1 MMSPR
6 MPRRRRGGGRD
17 DDGYDDADEPA
28 FEDDGSVF
36 SPVADDPYHDDEP
49 HTPAVGRRPF
59 RLPLIDRNLASRTL
73 VAVPGIFVAI
83 LVVYAGGFLF
93 MAALAVLAC
102 LALLEFYSLTAAT
115 RPLRWAGYLGSLTMI
130 FLAWNHDNPPYGVLH
145 GMAIGAGFIALAALT
160 VGRIEDITARVSTT
174 ALGMGYI
181 GFAFAMLMALREL
194 PHGGGAVANVLV
206 GVWVFDTA
214 SYFGGKLRGT
224 IPVAPRISPGKTLEG
239 LITGLVV
246 GVLAVVVSGLYMD
259 WIDAFQSLVL
269 GVVIC
274 VASYMGDLFESALKR
289 DAGAKDSGRL
299 LPGHGGVL
307 DRFDALM
314 FASVAAYFTTVA
326 LIH

>member
-1 MMSPR
+1 MSPR
-6 MPRRRRGGGRD
+6 IPRWRRGGGGGD
-17 DDGYDDADEPA
+17 DAFDGADEPA
-28 FEDDGSVF
+28 FEDDGSVL
-36 SPVADDPYHDDEP
+36 SPVAEDPYHDEDAP
-49 HTPAVGRRPF
+49 PARGRGPL
-59 RLPLIDRNLASRTL
+59 RLPVIDRNLGRRTL
-73 VAVPGIFVAI
+73 VAVPGVFLAI
-83 LVVYAGGFLF
+83 LVVYAGGFWF
-93 MAALAVLAC
+93 MAALCLLAC

-115 RPLRWAGYLGSLTMI
+115 RPLRWAGYVGSLVMI
-130 FLAWNHDNPPYGVLH
+130 VLAWTHHNPPYGILH
-145 GMAIGAGFIALAALT
+145 GMAIGAGLIALAALT

-174 ALGMGYI
+174 ALGMGYV

-206 GVWVFDTA
+206 GVWTFDTA

-239 LITGLVV
+239 LITGVLV
-246 GVLAVVVSGLYMD
+246 GVLAVVVAGLYMD
-259 WIDAFQSLVL
+259 WISAWQSLVL

-274 VASYMGDLFESALKR
+274 VAAYVGDLFESAIKR

-326 LIH
+326 LIY